1 MRFAAFILFLVS
13 VSGTSAAQDDADL
26 IALVGAND
34 LAGLDNALQAG
45 ADPDQ
50 RQAAGLQATPLMWAT
65 GVDNPR
71 LIEALLDAGAT
82 VDLVDAMGD
91 PAINW
96 AAYYGNVAAIELL
109 LAAGADTFLTGH
121 GNAVEIVMRRGHQD
135 ALHLLLQY
143 RETLPERSESELAL
157 DTALTAGD
165 LESLAA
171 LAGSI
176 DLDAARDFAGRPVV
190 QAAARSGAADSI
202 GWLAAHGYNVD
213 ATDAIGF
220 TGLFEAARDGQ
231 AGAVAA
237 LIAAGADVNHV
248 SGENALSLTPLH
260 LAAIG
265 GDAET
270 VELLLA
276 TGADPDAQGTMGG
289 TALMWAAFE
298 GSREAARVLL
308 DGGADSGLA
317 TQDGTTF
324 DVIASQRG
332 WTDMVAPAE
341 GGPG

>member
-1 MRFAAFILFLVS
+1 MKFAAFILFLVS
-13 VSGTSAAQDDADL
+13 VCGAASAQDDADL

-34 LAGLDNALQAG
+34 LAGLERALEAG

-50 RQAAGLQATPLMWAT
+50 RQVGGLQATPLMWAT
-65 GVDNPR
+65 GIDNPR
-71 LIEALLDAGAT
+71 LIEALLAAGAA

-135 ALHLLLQY
+135 ALRLLLQY
-143 RETLPERSESELAL
+143 RETLPERGEAELAL
-157 DTALTAGD
+157 DAALTAGD
-165 LESLAA
+165 LADLEILAS
-171 LAGSI
+171 SI
-176 DLDAARDFAGRPVV
+176 DIHAARDFAGRPVI
-190 QAAARSGAADSI
+190 QAAARSGAAGSI
-202 GWLAAHGYNVD
+202 GWLSEQGYDIDAAD
-213 ATDAIGF
+213 DIGF
-220 TGLFEAARDGQ
+220 TALFEAARDGQ
-231 AGAVAA
+231 AEAVAA
-237 LIAAGADVNHV
+237 LIAGGADVNHV

-276 TGADPDAQGTMGG
+276 AGADPDAQGTLGG

-308 DGGADSGLA
+308 EGGADAQLA

-324 DVIASQRG
+324 GAIASQRG
-332 WTDMVAPAE
+332 WTDMAAPADD
-341 GGPG
+341 GPG